1 MTLDHPRVTDGS
13 ITVTINKPH
22 SGIVRYIVGYARLV
36 HGVWVEGE
44 YANLQPWQTR
54 TFSPLVPGAK
64 YRVTAW
70 GLSGGNTN
78 DRRRCQS
85 PTVIEVSTPPQRECL
100 QDLQYEIIS
109 VFRGCHRQPL

>member
-22 SGIVRYIVGYARLV
+22 SGIVRYIVGYARSV

-85 PTVIEVSTPPQRECL
+85 PTVIEVPTPPQRECL

-109 VFRGCHRQPL
+109 IFESKKYA